1 MGIQADSLDDSKAE
15 LCSESLKIIF
25 NLLLSNEKPASFLV
39 DEVDD
44 MQLQRDLVKMSRQL
58 LLVKSNKLKK
68 LEELK
73 R

>member
-25 NLLLSNEKPASFLV
+25 NLLLSNEKPANFLV

-44 MQLQRDLVKMSRQL
+44 MQLQRDLVKMSRKL